1 MKHQFANTRLAIPVL
16 AAMIMVACN
25 AGVDLAGIGGSGFI
39 STGTITR
46 FGSVFVNGV
55 EYETDQSTFNIEGVD
70 GSEQDLR
77 IGMVV
82 QLSGNVN
89 ADGVTGTATSIQY
102 SNELQGPVADIQD
115 LSVTEKSFTIM
126 GQTVIITQADTAYE
140 GVGFGS
146 INPDNVIE
154 VSGFYD
160 HKGNLQASYV
170 KLKSSTFDGSS
181 EVEVKGLISNLSS
194 NRFTIQGITV
204 DTTSVS
210 VFEGFT
216 NGLQEGLLVEVKGTF
231 DVAANR
237 LRATQIEAEDDLF
250 DNADEVEIEGYITDY
265 TDNNHFEV
273 NGIPVDASNISSTLQ
288 LSAGIK
294 IEVEGYINNGVL
306 IAEEIELRG
315 GNAEISARVVYVD
328 EPNSRFTLEVV
339 SGQSLVTVQINNLTR
354 MEDDAAGSD
363 DHLLLSEL
371 QMGDFVDVLG
381 FEEGVSTVMATR
393 VKREAD
399 IKDTELQGVVDSYAS
414 SSATSGSVTVL
425 GVTFTVDDNVTDYKD
440 LTLNNWA
447 DFVAAI
453 DSGQTVISIED
464 KVENG
469 GPDGVADSVE
479 IED

>member
-1 MKHQFANTRLAIPVL
+1 MKKQFTKTRFAVPVL
-16 AAMIMVACN
+16 TAMVMAACN
-25 AGVDLAGIGGSGFI
+25 GGGDLAGIGGSGFI

-55 EYETDQSTFNIEGVD
+55 EYETDQSTFNIEGMN

-89 ADGVTGTATSIQY
+89 ADGITGTATSIQY

-146 INPDNVIE
+146 IVPGNVVE

-160 HKGNLQASYV
+160 QNGDLQASYV
-170 KLKSSTFDGSS
+170 ELKSDTFDGSS
-181 EVEVKGLISNLSS
+181 EVEVKGSISNLSGTS
-194 NRFTIQGITV
+194 FTVQGITV
-204 DTTSVS
+204 DASSVS
-210 VFEGFT
+210 VLEGFT

-231 DVAANR
+231 DTVANI
-237 LRATQIEAEDDLF
+237 LRATEIEAEDDLF
-250 DNADEVEIEGYITDY
+250 DDADEVEIEGYITSY

-273 NGIPVDASNISSTLQ
+273 NGIPVDASNIGSTLQ

-315 GNAEISARVVYVD
+315 GNAEISAAVYSVD
-328 EPNSRFTLEVV
+328 VPDNRFTLEVV
-339 SGQSLVTVQINNLTR
+339 SGGFVTVQVSSVTR
-354 MEDDAAGSD
+354 MEDDAEDSD

-371 QMGDFVDVLG
+371 QQGDFVDVLG
-381 FEEGVSTVMATR
+381 FEETATSVAATR
-393 VKREAD
+393 VKREAE
-399 IKDTELQGVVDSYAS
+399 IKDTELQGVVTAS
-414 SSATSGSVTVL
+414 SSNSVTVL
-425 GVTFTVDDNVTDYKD
+425 GVSFLLDNDTEFEANDVSLDITSFLAR
-440 LTLNNWA
+440 LTE
-447 DFVAAI
+447 
-453 DSGQTVISIED
+453 GETVISIED
-464 KVENG
+464 KLPG
-469 GPDGVADSVE
+469 DGNPVGTADSVE

>member
-1 MKHQFANTRLAIPVL
+1 MKHQFTNTRFAMPVL
-16 AAMIMVACN
+16 AAMIMAACN
-25 AGVDLAGIGGSGFI
+25 GGVDLAGIGGSGFI
-39 STGTITR
+39 SSGTVTG

-70 GSEQDLR
+70 GSQQDLR

-82 QLSGNVN
+82 QLTGNVN
-89 ADGVTGTATSIQY
+89 ADGITGTATSIRY
-102 SNELQGPVADIQD
+102 SNELQGPVADDIQD
-115 LSVTEKSFTIM
+115 LSPTEKSFTIM

-140 GVGFGS
+140 GVDFGS
-146 INPDNVIE
+146 IVQGNVVE

-160 HKGNLQASYV
+160 QNGDLQASYV

-194 NRFTIQGITV
+194 NLFTIQGITV

-210 VFEGFT
+210 VFEGFS
-216 NGLQEGLLVEVKGTF
+216 NGLQEGLLVDVKGTF

-250 DNADEVEIEGYITDY
+250 DDADEVEIEGYITSY

-273 NGIPVDASNISSTLQ
+273 NGIPVDASNISSALQ

-294 IEVEGYINNGVL
+294 IEVEGTVVNGVL
-306 IAEEIELRG
+306 IADEIELRG
-315 GNAEISARVVYVD
+315 GNAEISARVD
-328 EPNSRFTLEVV
+328 TIDIQSNSFTLEVI
-339 SGQSLVTVQINNLTR
+339 STQPSVTVQISSITR

-381 FEEGVSTVMATR
+381 FEEGVNTVAATR
-393 VKREAD
+393 VKREAE
-399 IKDTELQGVVDSYAS
+399 IKDTELQGVVTAHSNN
-414 SSATSGSVTVL
+414 SVTVL
-425 GVTFTVDDNVTDYKD
+425 GVAFTVDDNVTDYED
-440 LTLNNWA
+440 GDGSTVSNWA
-447 DFVAAI
+447 NFITLI
-453 DSGQTVISIED
+453 DIDQTVISIED